1 MLSPRAHCTPISKS
15 LQCERLHNGSR
26 NQVGSQGPQRSCY
39 RAAAA
44 LNDKLAF
51 RACTGEKKGLLYLEL
66 ASRLAHRRTLPPV
79 LEVLQS
85 SAKDCTTVQKRFGT
99 VVYSEDARGSSH
111 TGGETANGPNK
122 TIVSF
127 PTRMQREGAS
137 FRLITIL
144 AFPHTHDFPGP
155 YAHYSNARVRRCR
168 PSGLSSGS
176 WDRCISLLPGF
187 ALRVVIFCSPSLFTS
202 LL

>member
-1 MLSPRAHCTPISKS
+1 MERVRREPATWKIQRFSKS
-15 LQCERLHNGSR
+15 NRIALTGLLQRCTTKLASWACEGGKRGHAHLASRDACSRLAHTARPSRSRCSAKDCTTELSR

-144 AFPHTHDFPGP
+144 
-155 YAHYSNARVRRCR
+155 
-168 PSGLSSGS
+168 
-176 WDRCISLLPGF
+176 
-187 ALRVVIFCSPSLFTS
+187 
-202 LL
+202 